1 MNNNVNP
8 NENLNQNNNVNTGNP
23 STSNVNNNTV
33 QSNNTVER
41 MTVKSSSVMG
51 EMSTGTVTNNSV
63 NTNSNANSNA
73 NATSVSTETV
83 KTEQPVNTNTNTNTS
98 NGNTTKQ
105 DERFSLF
112 KTEEKN
118 TTPVIM
124 SKQMAD
130 KLESERRKEREEKE
144 KYEFKPVSKFKY
156 FLMIV
161 FFIFMFALIYFLPDI
176 TNYINIQKDLKEQEN
191 APAITT
197 GLLTCKLERTT
208 DVFNVNYTAQ
218 FSFTDSKLNKLS
230 YVISYEG
237 DSVLDSDKLDELT
250 NKCKLLSAGVSS
262 LAGVN
267 IDCSRTDSTF
277 VETQNFTYSL
287 IDKESINSAYIEAG
301 GVYPEF
307 DNEQDIDMIE
317 KNMSASGYKCER
329 TAS

>member
-41 MTVKSSSVMG
+41 MNVKSSSVMG
-51 EMSTGTVTNNSV
+51 EMSTGTVTNNSI
-63 NTNSNANSNA
+63 NTNSNA

-83 KTEQPVNTNTNTNTS
+83 KTEQPVNTNTS
-98 NGNTTKQ
+98 NENTTKQ

-208 DVFNVNYTAQ
+208 DAFNVNYTAQ
-218 FSFTDSKLNKLS
+218 FGFTDSKLNKLS

-250 NKCKLLSAGVSS
+250 NKCKLLSNGVSS

>member
-8 NENLNQNNNVNTGNP
+8 NEKLNQNNSVNTGNV
-23 STSNVNNNTV
+23 STNNVNNNPV
-33 QSNNTVER
+33 QNNNVVER

-51 EMSTGTVTNNSV
+51 EMSTGTVTNNSNTTDTATNTTVSV
-63 NTNSNANSNA
+63 NS
-73 NATSVSTETV
+73 EPV
-83 KTEQPVNTNTNTNTS
+83 KTEQSLNDNVNVNT
-98 NGNTTKQ
+98 GNVEKTPKQ

-130 KLESERRKEREEKE
+130 KLEAERKKVREEKE

-191 APAITT
+191 APVITT

-250 NKCKLLSAGVSS
+250 DKCKLLRDGVNS

-277 VETQNFTYSL
+277 VETQLFTYSL

-307 DNEQDIDMIE
+307 DNEQDIDVIE